1 MAAAQSSVQYQDFLD
16 AISVVEAYKAAGEF
30 TEVFDLIAFGN
41 FTGFGTRDQEGNCP
55 CSINFK
61 YSNLDWSP
69 GVVMNLSEFSIEKG
83 KILLTYL
90 TVENLESNYQ
100 FVLTRSDGFYD
111 MTEKWRIEDIR
122 LIEKE
127 EVPL

>member
-1 MAAAQSSVQYQDFLD
+1 MAAID
-16 AISVVEAYKAAGEF
+16 VVETYKAAGDFE
-30 TEVFDLIAFGN
+30 EVFELIAVDN
-41 FTGFGTRDQEGNCP
+41 FTGFGTIDQEGNCP

-61 YSNLDWSP
+61 YSNLDWKP

-83 KILLTYL
+83 KILLTYF

-111 MTEKWRIEDIR
+111 MTEKWRIEEIR
-122 LIEKE
+122 LVEKE
-127 EVPL
+127 GSPL